1 VALAMVRGVNPRE
14 WWTLLRGAAKG
25 WVDDAA
31 PSMGAALA
39 FYTLFSLAPLL
50 IITVAVAGFFIGEG
64 EAEGLLMQQMTQLM
78 GDGAT
83 GAIAKVMHAANER
96 GSGVIAAIFGLA
108 ALLLG
113 ATTVFTE
120 LQRDLDI
127 IWRSPRT
134 KAKNVWTLVLSR
146 LLSFGIVLAI
156 GFLLLVS
163 LVVSTAI
170 SAVSDVLFEGSRV
183 LAQSGEFATSF
194 LVITLLFAA
203 IYKLLPSRH
212 IRWGDV
218 WVGAAVTS
226 LLFNIGKILI
236 GLYLSRATVGSPYGA
251 AGTLVVLIL
260 WIYYSAQIFF
270 FGAEFTREYALS
282 HGSHRDEGTVEA
294 LGAAGDDGNILARA
308 RAIVRGSDTIFGGA
322 K

>member
-14 WWTLLRGAAKG
+14 WWRLLRGAARG

-183 LAQSGEFATSF
+183 LAQGGEFATSF

-270 FGAEFTREYALS
+270 FGAEFTRLYALH
-282 HGSHRDEGTVEA
+282 HGSLCSQPRASARRWSQRLLA
-294 LGAAGDDGNILARA
+294 LLRIRQ
-308 RAIVRGSDTIFGGA
+308 

>member
-1 VALAMVRGVNPRE
+1 M
-14 WWTLLRGAAKG
+14 
-25 WVDDAA
+25 
-31 PSMGAALA
+31 
-39 FYTLFSLAPLL
+39 
-50 IITVAVAGFFIGEG
+50 
-64 EAEGLLMQQMTQLM
+64 
-78 GDGAT
+78 
-83 GAIAKVMHAANER
+83 
-96 GSGVIAAIFGLA
+96 
-108 ALLLG
+108 
-113 ATTVFTE
+113 FTE

-134 KAKNVWTLVLSR
+134 KAKNAWTLVLSR

-183 LAQSGEFATSF
+183 LAQGGEFATSF

-260 WIYYSAQIFF
+260 WIYYSAHIFF

-308 RAIVRGSDTIFGGA
+308 QAIVRGSDTIFGGA